1 MNTPLKI
8 IIKFND
14 KIAFV
19 KIGIIRLNNIFYQ
32 IIQYF

>member
-8 IIKFND
+8 IIKFYD

-19 KIGIIRLNNIFYQ
+19 KIDIMRLDSLRL
-32 IIQYF
+32 

>member
-8 IIKFND
+8 IMKFND

-19 KIGIIRLNNIFYQ
+19 KIDIIRLNSLRL
-32 IIQYF
+32 